1 MSMTKEIA
9 RFLLSITNILVETT
23 FGLIQLFKV
32 KTHLNWFG
40 ILYPDMIL
48 MD

>member
-1 MSMTKEIA
+1 M
-9 RFLLSITNILVETT
+9 
-23 FGLIQLFKV
+23 FGLAQLFKGR
-32 KTHLNWFG
+32 THLNWFG